1 VVCLAPHSTLKS
13 LTLRLHA
20 RAPAVEA
27 IGEGVFLM
35 PEDVRCHP
43 LRHLSVHELGRHG
56 LADAVKHQNMQGEL
70 SLTAQGNDYPLEQ
83 VGCRPE

>member
-1 VVCLAPHSTLKS
+1 
-13 LTLRLHA
+13 
-20 RAPAVEA
+20 
-27 IGEGVFLM
+27 M